1 NLLLKKFEPDHDH
14 LIFLGDYADRGQKS
28 VEVIETIKAL
38 LQEYPGRVH
47 ALKGNHE
54 DYTSDGKPLFQP
66 CTLVTD
72 VIQKRGD
79 WTTYFHQTL
88 TPFFQRLHLAL
99 IIPRVFLFVHG
110 GVSGKIQGINS
121 LTDPSSDIEQDIMWS
136 DPSPI
141 KGEQMNRR
149 GAGVIF
155 GPDISEMICNKFG
168 VHAIIRSH
176 EPRKA
181 LDGPCREHEG
191 RVVTISTTRVY
202 GGRPFVIV
210 IPVDELNPILFKD
223 EPSSFTMFLGSKI
236 GIL

>member
-1 NLLLKKFEPDHDH
+1 MNAKSLKILPWSEIKGRRLLVAGDIHGDMETLNLLLKKFEPDHDH

-121 LTDPSSDIEQDIMWS
+121 LTDPS
-136 DPSPI
+136 
-141 KGEQMNRR
+141 
-149 GAGVIF
+149 
-155 GPDISEMICNKFG
+155 
-168 VHAIIRSH
+168 
-176 EPRKA
+176 
-181 LDGPCREHEG
+181 
-191 RVVTISTTRVY
+191 
-202 GGRPFVIV
+202 
-210 IPVDELNPILFKD
+210 
-223 EPSSFTMFLGSKI
+223 
-236 GIL
+236 